1 LGLIFTLL
9 KGKWLNL
16 MGSNF
21 FDLDLL
27 TIITAYLFLSYG
39 RTAAGTFAFGQGF
52 LIDLFSGGLQG
63 LFSMLCIGVF
73 GAIYLGC
80 RFFDLQTPKGQVILV
95 SLAVL
100 FKKIL
105 FLFVLVLFS
114 PKVTFPGTFL
124 WISVASAI
132 ITGLMATII
141 FYLFNSLRAISF
153 EDPRSALTK

>member
-1 LGLIFTLL
+1 
-9 KGKWLNL
+9 
-16 MGSNF
+16 
-21 FDLDLL
+21 
-27 TIITAYLFLSYG
+27 
-39 RTAAGTFAFGQGF
+39 
-52 LIDLFSGGLQG
+52 
-63 LFSMLCIGVF
+63 
-73 GAIYLGC
+73 LGC

-114 PKVTFPGTFL
+114 QKVTFSGPFL

-153 EDPRSALTK
+153 EDTRSALTK